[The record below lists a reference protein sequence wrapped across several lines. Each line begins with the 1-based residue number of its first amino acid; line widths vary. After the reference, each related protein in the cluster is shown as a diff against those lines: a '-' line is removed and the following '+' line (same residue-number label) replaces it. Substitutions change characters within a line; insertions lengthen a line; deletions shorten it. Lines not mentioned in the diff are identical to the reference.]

1 MNDNTPFGMTNE
13 EFKTLIDK
21 YIERG
26 SQNTDDFDLEADMF
40 FDALAGFME
49 GLSEVIL
56 EVKGTWH
63 NGHFTLTP
71 KGPLP
76 RDVHI
81 VENRIAL
88 PGMTFLASGVISSS
102 MTWRWNFT
110 TSAPDAWA
118 SSIICLAFSML
129 PFPLLHCTEF

>member
-76 RDVHI
+76 RDVAI

-88 PGMTFLASGVISSS
+88 PGMTFIIQPEDG
-102 MTWRWNFT
+102 
-110 TSAPDAWA
+110 TSPNGNLSEEELKALVHQEQ
-118 SSIICLAFSML
+118 IRFM
-129 PFPLLHCTEF
+129 